1 MKAVAY
7 ARVSTKEQEETG
19 YSLPSQV
26 KLLTD
31 YCDQKGF
38 GLTRKPFA
46 VSESASGK
54 MQRKTFNEMLVYANE
69 HKIKIIVCEKTDRLT
84 RNMKDSVMVNE
95 WMNKDPEREVHF
107 VKEGTV
113 FNKDSKSHEKFV
125 WNMKASV
132 AQLYTDNLSE
142 EVRKGQREKISQ
154 GGYPSWA
161 PVGYRSMGEKG
172 HKSHAIDENMG
183 PLIKRAFELYGTGLY
198 SVQSLLDVLDKD
210 GLRSR
215 NGRHLTKSRVY
226 YLLRNPFYY
235 GEFLWNGILHKG
247 IHEPLITKEEY
258 EIVQSVLSGKSQP
271 RKRIHSHL
279 FRGLLRCDECGG
291 MITWQTHKGHHYGCC
306 HRFKPCN
313 QHKYTREEKIETGL
327 MEYLDQLVIDNQE
340 LAEWVREGLKMGH
353 QDENEFH
360 QKTNNNLQ
368 EQYERYRRRLEMLYE
383 DRLDGVIS
391 KEVYEQKQAEYKEEI
406 EKITDSIET
415 HKKSNLN
422 YHERSIKV
430 FELSQ
435 DAKNLYNESTNE
447 ERRVIISEVFQN
459 LRLKNSIFTAEFS
472 EPYKILY
479 AAVQVTNGS
488 EVAKSGKI
496 QFSTSEPVGFGSTN
510 EKTDDFSPVRSI
522 WRSGRDLNPRP
533 PP

>member
-1 MKAVAY
+1 MKAIAY

-26 KLLTD
+26 KLLSE
-31 YCDQKGF
+31 YCENKGF
-38 GLTRKPFA
+38 TLARKPFA

-54 MQRKTFNEMLVYANE
+54 MQRKTFNEMLTYANE
-69 HKIKIIVCEKTDRLT
+69 HRIKIIVCEKTDRLT
-84 RNMKDSVMVNE
+84 RNMKDSVLVNE

-107 VKEGTV
+107 VKEGTI

-161 PVGYRSMGEKG
+161 PVGYRSEGERG
-172 HKSHAIDENMG
+172 HKTHVIDEKMG
-183 PLIKRAFELYGTGLY
+183 PLVKKAFELYGTRLY
-198 SVQSLLDVLDKD
+198 SVQSLLEELDKE

-235 GEFLWNGILHKG
+235 GKFLWNGVLHNG
-247 IHEPLITKEEY
+247 VHEPLITKEEY
-258 EIVQSVLSGKSQP
+258 EIVQNVLKGKSQP

-279 FRGLLRCDECGG
+279 FRGLIRCDECGG

-306 HRFKPCN
+306 HHFKPCS
-313 QHKYTREEKIETGL
+313 QRKYTREEKIETGL
-327 MEYLDQLVIDNQE
+327 MEYFDELVIENKE
-340 LAEWVREGLKMGH
+340 LAEWIRQGLKASH
-353 QDENEFH
+353 QDETEFH
-360 QKTNNNLQ
+360 QKTINNLQ
-368 EQYERYRRRLEMLYE
+368 EQYDRYNRRLKMLYD
-383 DRLDGVIS
+383 DRLDEVIT
-391 KEVYEQKQAEYKEEI
+391 KEQYEAKQSEYKGEM
-406 EKITDSIET
+406 EKISDTIET
-415 HKKSNLN
+415 HKKSNVN

-435 DAKNLYNESTNE
+435 DAKNLYSEANPE
-447 ERRVIISEVFQN
+447 ERRVLISEVFQN
-459 LRLKNSIFTAEFS
+459 LRLKNSVFTAEFS
-472 EPYKILY
+472 EPYRILY
-479 AAVQVTNGS
+479 EAVQATNS
-488 EVAKSGKI
+488 SKVAKSAKI
-496 QFSTSEPVGFGSTN
+496 QFSTSEPLDFGSTN
-510 EKTDDFSPVRSI
+510 EKTDDSTSVRSI
-522 WRSGRDLNPRP
+522 WRSRRDSNPRP